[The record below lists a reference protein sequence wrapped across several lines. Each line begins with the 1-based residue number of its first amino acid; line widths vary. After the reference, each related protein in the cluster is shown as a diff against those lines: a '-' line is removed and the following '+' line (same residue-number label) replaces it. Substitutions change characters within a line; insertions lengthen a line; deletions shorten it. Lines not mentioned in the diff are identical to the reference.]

1 MKFIKALAL
10 AFIFLAT
17 PVFAD
22 EIFLR
27 CVEEGKQ
34 TYELNIDREDSRAS
48 VTRMKD
54 DGSGIVTNV
63 EMKTT
68 PGEYLFSSNISKINL
83 DRKTLIMVET
93 LHMSGN
99 PGFVIGTNTK
109 QCSLI
114 EVEDNKI

>member
-1 MKFIKALAL
+1 
-10 AFIFLAT
+10 
-17 PVFAD
+17 
-22 EIFLR
+22 
-27 CVEEGKQ
+27 
-34 TYELNIDREDSRAS
+34 
-48 VTRMKD
+48 MKD

-114 EVEDNKI
+114 EVEDNKIWPLLKRLIKSLGNLSITPSSTPPSPNKESYS